1 MAKTHIPLEDLFLG
15 EEAAQVVE
23 ALAESIARAGSDECR
38 LIIEGRAEP
47 DETRRSRQEFTVEL
61 DPGSDPPPHAESVL
75 AELQRNYEEALS
87 PGFTGTVRLNFKGKG
102 QGTTYRSIQRKAFI
116 EGLEEE
122 EEPDEDEY
130 LMEDDEL
137 PPSRYGGTS
146 PPPRGR
152 LFRPHSS
159 RSPRLDLSREDEDEG
174 YFDEA
179 SPPGTISPGRVRGLS
194 PGQGE
199 YIFLPHFEAVINVG
213 ERRNDRVMKALMEQQ
228 HLQVEVTKGLLENQ
242 RELNEQLLGM
252 IGTKSLRSNQQP
264 AEKPQDGKMASWLGS
279 MLVNGV
285 MKQMGAAGDG
295 AKAKGGGSGQRQATA
310 PRGAVQSSPREDY
323 DPYDNPT
330 FTVPS
335 AHSSEFAGEEKWNDE
350 EEEFRAPMRRPEGS
364 PSSSG
369 SDGPMSGNEIM
380 DAIRDLRETDPD
392 AFKETIQERGEELLP
407 AVMEAMSE

>member
-23 ALAESIARAGSDECR
+23 ALAESIARAGSDNCR

-116 EGLEEE
+116 EG
-122 EEPDEDEY
+122 PDEDEIEEEDY
-130 LMEDDEL
+130 MEDEEL
-137 PPSRYGGTS
+137 PPSRYGG
-146 PPPRGR
+146 PPAPPRGR

-159 RSPRLDLSREDEDEG
+159 RSPRLDLSREDEDES
-174 YFDEA
+174 YFDGH

-213 ERRNDRVMKALMEQQ
+213 ERRNDRITKALMAQQ
-228 HLQVEVTKGLLENQ
+228 ELMTEVTKGLLDNQ

-252 IGTKSLRSNQQP
+252 IGTKSVRAQQ
-264 AEKPQDGKMASWLGS
+264 AVDKPQDGKMASWLGS

-285 MKQMGAAGDG
+285 MKQMKQG
-295 AKAKGGGSGQRQATA
+295 GGGSGGPSGSGQRSA
-310 PRGAVQSSPREDY
+310 PAPPRASVPAGPTDSAEY
-323 DPYDNPT
+323 DPYENPT

-335 AHSSEFAGEEKWNDE
+335 AHSSEFAGEEDWE
-350 EEEFRAPMRRPEGS
+350 EEEFQAPMHRPESSPASRGGS
-364 PSSSG
+364 N
-369 SDGPMSGNEIM
+369 GPMSGNEIM
-380 DAIRDLRETDPD
+380 DAIRDLREREPE
-392 AFKETIQERGEELLP
+392 AFKETIQERGEELIGP
-407 AVMEAMSE
+407 VMEAMGE